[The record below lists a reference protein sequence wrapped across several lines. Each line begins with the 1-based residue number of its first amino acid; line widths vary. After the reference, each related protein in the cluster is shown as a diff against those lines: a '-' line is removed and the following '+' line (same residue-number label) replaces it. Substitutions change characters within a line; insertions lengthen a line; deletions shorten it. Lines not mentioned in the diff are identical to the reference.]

1 MIIKLIKD
9 VATDE
14 MSNGVVLSEIGCP
27 KKDVDKLIG
36 IFELFDKSVKDI
48 RIKDVEKP

>member
-14 MSNGVVLSEIGCP
+14 MSNGVVLSEIDCP